1 MRSCANRRLRLSNNW
16 VTVTPTMTMM
26 TKPMIPM
33 KKRKNRNQKQ
43 IKLAPKLPN
52 RDKIYQ
58 VKRNQM
64 LWTTLWRRQVKTLRS
79 LLKSKSPTK
88 IKIKFHSSTIQ
99 VARTAQAL
107 NNPSL
112 KLLLQLLV
120 PKNFQ
125 NNHSK
130 SKMLRTKMI
139 LREMM
144 MMILKKVR
152 KRCLHNRWMLSS
164 QAK

>member
-88 IKIKFHSSTIQ
+88 IKTKFHSSTIQ

-152 KRCLHNRWMLSS
+152 KRCLHNRWM
-164 QAK
+164 